1 MTSAMDQDIDAVLA
15 HVDQSLDGSLARLF
29 ELIRIPS
36 VSTDPAY
43 RDHCRTAAEWLSRD
57 LAAIG
62 FEASVRK
69 TTGHPM
75 VVAHEEG
82 GIRTASAVL
91 RPLRCPAGR
100 SAGTVDERSVRA
112 AHGSLAEWRYARSS
126 RAARPTT
133 RDN

>member
-1 MTSAMDQDIDAVLA
+1 MTSANNQHIDAVLA
-15 HVDQSLDGSLARLF
+15 HVDRSLDDSLARLF

-75 VVAHEEG
+75 TVITGAEIPCFAAASLKVERVA
-82 GIRTASAVL
+82 T
-91 RPLRCPAGR
+91 
-100 SAGTVDERSVRA
+100 TVFC
-112 AHGSLAEWRYARSS
+112 
-126 RAARPTT
+126 
-133 RDN
+133 RDTVPH